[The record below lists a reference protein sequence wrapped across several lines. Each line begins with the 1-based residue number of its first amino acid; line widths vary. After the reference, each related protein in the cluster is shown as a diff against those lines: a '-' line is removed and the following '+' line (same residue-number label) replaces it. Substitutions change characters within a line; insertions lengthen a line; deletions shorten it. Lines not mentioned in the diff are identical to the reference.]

1 MTNLTEVFKD
11 IAGYNIDLSQ
21 SQGSVVGVIFMD
33 LSTTLEKIPGGR
45 LFFKIRHL
53 VIEDKLDL
61 ALAGS
66 GDLLL

>member
-1 MTNLTEVFKD
+1 MVD
-11 IAGYNIDLSQ
+11 
-21 SQGSVVGVIFMD
+21 VIFMD
-33 LSTTLEKIPGGR
+33 LSTTLEKMPGGR